1 VCGRNPDTLMLT
13 LVPSARSLAGST
25 VTVGPDG
32 WADAGAGGVVASP
45 AALTVNAAATPRNRP
60 VARIGP
66 PFPANVARRLVRG
79 AASGWGCAAHYDA
92 SPARRHQGGSMAVSA
107 YILIQTE
114 VGKAAQVADEV
125 SGIDGVV
132 SAEDVTG
139 PYDVIARAE
148 SNTVD
153 ELGKMVVSRVQMI
166 EGITR
171 TLTCPV
177 VHL

>member
-1 VCGRNPDTLMLT
+1 M
-13 LVPSARSLAGST
+13 S
-25 VTVGPDG
+25 
-32 WADAGAGGVVASP
+32 
-45 AALTVNAAATPRNRP
+45 
-60 VARIGP
+60 
-66 PFPANVARRLVRG
+66 
-79 AASGWGCAAHYDA
+79 
-92 SPARRHQGGSMAVSA
+92 VSA

-114 VGKAAQVADEV
+114 VGKAAQVATEIG
-125 SGIDGVV
+125 GIDGVV

-148 SNTVD
+148 AESVD
-153 ELGKMVVSRVQMI
+153 DLGQMVVSRVQMI